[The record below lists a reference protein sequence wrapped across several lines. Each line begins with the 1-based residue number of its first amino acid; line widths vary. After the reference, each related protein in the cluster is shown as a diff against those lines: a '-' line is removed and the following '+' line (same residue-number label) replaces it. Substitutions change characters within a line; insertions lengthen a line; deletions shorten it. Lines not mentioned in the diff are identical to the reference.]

1 MRSMSSYIGPPAME
15 AIATSLSADGGTITD
30 ACGTT
35 GNLVED
41 VIGLLLVV
49 SPPSCLEASFVK
61 AVSS

>member
-1 MRSMSSYIGPPAME
+1 MRSMSSYIGPVE
-15 AIATSLSADGGTITD
+15 AIASSLSADGATTD

-41 VIGLLLVV
+41 VIGLLLLVG
-49 SPPSCLEASFVK
+49 PPCCLEASFVK